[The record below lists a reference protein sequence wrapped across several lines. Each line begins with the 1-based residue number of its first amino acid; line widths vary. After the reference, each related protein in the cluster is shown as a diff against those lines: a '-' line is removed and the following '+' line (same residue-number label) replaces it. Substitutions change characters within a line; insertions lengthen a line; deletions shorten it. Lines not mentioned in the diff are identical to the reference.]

1 MELRL
6 EAEVQEQSN
15 LEIARSQIAVDLAL
29 CPSVE
34 SDGRFAFDNQLFV
47 DDHVQPL
54 HSDLCALVANNEA
67 DLALDAV
74 ATH

>member
-29 CPSVE
+29 CAGVE

-47 DDHVQPL
+47 DNHVQPL
-54 HSDLCALVANNEA
+54 HSDLCALVAK
-67 DLALDAV
+67 
-74 ATH
+74 

>member
-29 CPSVE
+29 CAGVE
-34 SDGRFAFDNQLFV
+34 SDGRFAC
-47 DDHVQPL
+47 
-54 HSDLCALVANNEA
+54 SE
-67 DLALDAV
+67 
-74 ATH
+74 